1 MEEGVGSG
9 STDPDQLVAYID
21 EMESKISTLQEQV
34 VQEGVK
40 MERYKVSSIIR
51 VSSIKIFGL
60 CI

>member
-1 MEEGVGSG
+1 MGSG